1 MKTLINT
8 FVLALALG
16 TATFANPVEIK
27 APTRPTAPAT
37 YQVGMFSSVDGTRL
51 NVIVDKASGGHV
63 DIRLKEADGTV
74 LYSQHVGKKEATLRV
89 KLNVSE
95 LPDGDYLV
103 EVTNGVETI
112 TKNITLSTKTPV
124 EPVRTVSMN

>member
-8 FVLALALG
+8 FALALALS
-16 TATFANPVEIK
+16 TATFAKPVEIK

-37 YQVGMFSSVDGTRL
+37 YQVGMFPSVDGTRL
-51 NVIVDKASGGHV
+51 NVIIDKASGGHV

-112 TKNITLSTKTPV
+112 TKNVTLSTKTPV